1 MTKFDLD
8 GIVKLHQKA
17 FQGFF
22 LEQDGRFFFIKAY
35 YNVVLEYQGS
45 IAYVYVGKNNSIEGF
60 VVGFVEP
67 ATFYKKFI
75 RSSLQFVLPTLLAII
90 QNPKLLIKIFEN
102 ISRVISSKTGP
113 NSVEEDK
120 YTAELSSIA
129 VNSYAKGTGSL
140 LTKAFVKDVWSR
152 GLKNITLT
160 TDYEDNDLVN
170 SFYIKQGFKK
180 GMELKYARDENYLVL
195 Y

>member
-1 MTKFDLD
+1 M
-8 GIVKLHQKA
+8 GA
-17 FQGFF
+17 S
-22 LEQDGRFFFIKAY
+22 FIKAY

-170 SFYIKQGFKK
+170 SFYIKQGFKRD
-180 GMELKYARDENYLVL
+180 GIEVRRDENYLVL